1 MVKISIKIPSF
12 HPSIVGS
19 ILEAGSN
26 PVTVL
31 EAVNEMLDEQ
41 TGDKSKAEF
50 SGEVKSKESSKTV
63 SISASGKMKGVSFSK
78 DCAAGLLA
86 RVNWYLE
93 GSREIYTRIGSIQLP
108 NSVLTW
114 VKSDRF
120 KMTAEEQAAFDAKL
134 AEVREK
140 AKAKA

>member
-1 MVKISIKIPSF
+1 MVKISIKIPAF
-12 HPSIVGS
+12 HPSIIGA

-26 PVTVL
+26 PVRVL
-31 EAVNEMLDEQ
+31 EAVNLMLDEQ
-41 TGDKSKAEF
+41 TGENSKAEF

-63 SISASGKMKGVSFSK
+63 SISASGKMKGVAFSK

-93 GSREIYTRIGSIQLP
+93 GSKEIYTRIGSIQLP

-114 VKSDRF
+114 IKSNQF
-120 KMTAEEQAAFDAKL
+120 KMTPAEQLEFEAKL
-134 AEVREK
+134 VALRN
-140 AKAKA
+140 A